1 MNTNIL
7 HNNSQDFINQN
18 LKADITKLI
27 LKGSP
32 FDHITVQ
39 ELAEQIEAKKK
50 TLNKLPTWFTTKHIY
65 YPNKINIEQTSSETT
80 ANYKASLINGNT
92 LIDITGGFGVDV
104 VAFADKFKHVIHCEI
119 NAKLSAIAQH
129 NFEILHKQNIQTVS
143 NDGISHLKNSNQQI
157 DWIYIDPSRRN
168 DTKGKVFLLKDCEP
182 NIPEHLNTLFQ
193 FSDNILIKASPMLDI
208 TSAISELNCV
218 KEVHV
223 VAVQNEVK
231 ELLFILEKGYENDI
245 QIKTINNKKEHHERF
260 DSTLLKNTVPP
271 QNSEPLTYL
280 YEPNSAL
287 LKAGLFNEV
296 SHQLNV
302 CKLNINSHLYTS
314 NELISFPGR
323 RFKINNTIA
332 YNLKQIK
339 KALRS
344 KQANVTTRNF
354 PETVA
359 QIRKKTKLK
368 EGGNAYLFFTK
379 DLDNEHIVLICEKI

>member
-7 HNNSQDFINQN
+7 HNKSQDFINQN

-50 TLNKLPTWFTTKHIY
+50 TLNKLPTWFTAKHIY

-245 QIKTINNKKEHHERF
+245 QIKTINSKKEHHERF

-323 RFKINNTIA
+323 RFKISNTIA

-368 EGGNAYLFFTK
+368 EGGNVYLFFTK